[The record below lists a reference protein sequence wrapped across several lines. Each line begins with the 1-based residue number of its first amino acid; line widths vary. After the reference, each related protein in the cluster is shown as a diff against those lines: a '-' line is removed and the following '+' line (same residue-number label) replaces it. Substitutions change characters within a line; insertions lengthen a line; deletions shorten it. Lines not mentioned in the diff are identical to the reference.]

1 MSTDIKDIFKKNNG
15 FLKSKDLTFRN
26 QWNHLNKMIDS
37 GDAVR
42 LKRGLYCIQ
51 QKTITGQNREVAMVV
66 PWGVFCLFTAWQHYD
81 LTTNNP
87 YEYHV
92 AIRREEKIVLP
103 EYPPIKIY
111 RWSDKFYNLGIIENE
126 QIKIY
131 DIEKSVCDAVR
142 FRNKVGIDIA
152 IEVVKNY
159 VRRKDR
165 NLNKLG
171 QYAQQLRIETI
182 MQNMIMPML

>member
-1 MSTDIKDIFKKNNG
+1 MNTDIKDIFKKNNG
-15 FLKSKDLTFRN
+15 FLKTKDLTFRN
-26 QWNHLNKMIDS
+26 QRNQLNRLIDN
-37 GDAVR
+37 GTAIR
-42 LKRGLYCIQ
+42 LKRGLYCISQ
-51 QKTITGQNREVAMVV
+51 NTITGQNREVAMVV
-66 PWGVFCLFTAWQHYD
+66 PSGVFCLFSAWQHYD

-92 AIRREEKIVLP
+92 AISREEKIVLP

-111 RWSDKFYNLGIIENE
+111 RWSDKFYNLGIIEIE

-131 DIEKSVCDAVR
+131 DIERSVCDAVR

-152 IEVVKNY
+152 IEVVKKY

-165 NLNKLG
+165 NFNKLAK
-171 QYAQQLRIETI
+171 YAQQLRIETI